1 MKTMLSFVLAI
12 GTVGTLAAPTLSFA
26 QSDPAPV
33 TRAQVRA
40 ELIQLEQAGYNI
52 SAGEDAHYPADV
64 QAAEAKVA
72 AGSDA
77 RQAASAVGGVASG
90 GTSESGARMQAT
102 RVMAPPCV
110 GPVSYCT
117 PYFGN

>member
-1 MKTMLSFVLAI
+1 MKTILSFMLAFSAF
-12 GTVGTLAAPTLSFA
+12 AAPALSFA

-40 ELIQLEQAGYNI
+40 ELIQLEQAGYNV
-52 SAGEDAHYPADV
+52 SAGEDAYYPAAI

-90 GTSESGARMQAT
+90 GSSESGARMQAT
-102 RVMAPPCV
+102 RFMVPTCV
-110 GPVSYCT
+110 GPASYCA